1 MNRTKRIKLLRALK
15 CYMLTYN
22 ELPQELQ
29 NEQHVILSCLKNNS
43 DIGSWFPDNIK
54 NDKEFFKKALAI
66 NPIVFIHMNEDLKK
80 DNELLDIMFKSYASY
95 SLFERVLKQ
104 KELANYRNNILEYFP
119 HAKHNKKIVYRIFQ
133 SIKHYEDEYGPMFK
147 NIYNNFN
154 NNLKNDVSFISL
166 LVKLQPTLYEYL
178 PPKLQ
183 DEPDIMIAAMKSSRG
198 EVFKQFNEE
207 LRNDAFFVYQMSKIA
222 DIDKNHLG
230 SHLKK
235 EIANNDINSYTEKLL
250 LKESIENKL
259 QELGLIQKHTAAKR
273 KL

>member
-1 MNRTKRIKLLRALK
+1 MNRTKEIKLLRELK
-15 CYMLTYN
+15 YNPATYKD
-22 ELPQELQ
+22 LPQELQ
-29 NEQHVILSCLKNNS
+29 NDHEVILSCLKNNS
-43 DIGSWFPDNIK
+43 EIGSLFPESIK
-54 NDKEFFKKALAI
+54 NDRDFFKKALVV
-66 NPIVFIHMNEDLKK
+66 NPTVFIHMNESLKT
-80 DNELLDIMFKSYASY
+80 DNELITIMLKAYEDY
-95 SLFERVLKQ
+95 SLIERYIKQ
-104 KELANYRNNILEYFP
+104 KELEKYRNNILEYFP

-133 SIKHYEDEYGPMFK
+133 SIKHHEGEYGPMFK

-154 NNLKNDVSFISL
+154 NNLKNDIPFISL

-259 QELGLIQKHTAAKR
+259 EELGLTEKHTAAKR